1 MFVWVSFL
9 FILLVHWLM
18 GKLLARLAMFA
29 AMMVI
34 VSLYVPHDTFM
45 PAGLFLGGLFSWIV
59 SGIPYRYR
67 RRQDKKLAMGW
78 SALDSAQ
85 LAGLR
90 PVARETAW

>member
-1 MFVWVSFL
+1 MFVWVAFL
-9 FILLVHWLM
+9 FILLVHWLL
-18 GKLLARLAMFA
+18 GKMLARLAMFA

-67 RRQDKKLAMGW
+67 RRQVLKLPIAER
-78 SALDSAQ
+78 SAYLRLVAQ
-85 LAGLR
+85 
-90 PVARETAW
+90 ETPLWP